1 MFMNKYFLMAFLVA
15 LSLGIILYFI
25 DGNSIIKSI
34 FSMTEFIIIA
44 LLLKKGFDIQN
55 IEKGD

>member
-1 MFMNKYFLMAFLVA
+1 MNKYFLMAFLVA